1 MVLIFWLILL
11 AVLSA
16 IGGLAWW
23 AMGAVVPG
31 GRLTAYRRWLALL
44 DVASPL
50 ALVAGIWL
58 FALPDGVN
66 RVFLIVLAA
75 FWMMQLIFG
84 VIVALV
90 RGLRR
95 LLLRA
100 PARPVDPERR
110 RLLKG
115 AAAYPLF
122 AGICGVY
129 GGTEGRTRTVVREI
143 SVPLSGIGA
152 ELEGFRIA
160 QLSDIHLGLFFS
172 LDDLTA
178 LLARTAA
185 LKPDVLVITGDLFD
199 DDRLNVEAVKRVDE
213 FFDRFPKG
221 IWFCYGNH
229 EYFRNI
235 DRTKAALA
243 KSRIHVLANDHA
255 RIVDG
260 RRSLYFAGVDYP
272 TRRADFERLE
282 AQYSKEAMQGV
293 PEDAVTVF
301 LAHHPDFIDD
311 AANYGAALVLTGH
324 THGGQLGLLG
334 VPLVPP
340 VFKYMRGLYRV
351 DGTIGYVH
359 CGNGSWF
366 PYRFGCPP
374 EIAVFR
380 LTEKE

>member
-100 PARPVDPERR
+100 SARPVDSERR

-143 SVPLSGIGA
+143 PVPLSGIGA

-178 LLARTAA
+178 LLTRTAA
-185 LKPDVLVITGDLFD
+185 LKPDV
-199 DDRLNVEAVKRVDE
+199 
-213 FFDRFPKG
+213 
-221 IWFCYGNH
+221 
-229 EYFRNI
+229 
-235 DRTKAALA
+235 
-243 KSRIHVLANDHA
+243 
-255 RIVDG
+255 
-260 RRSLYFAGVDYP
+260 
-272 TRRADFERLE
+272 
-282 AQYSKEAMQGV
+282 
-293 PEDAVTVF
+293 
-301 LAHHPDFIDD
+301 
-311 AANYGAALVLTGH
+311 
-324 THGGQLGLLG
+324 
-334 VPLVPP
+334 
-340 VFKYMRGLYRV
+340 
-351 DGTIGYVH
+351 
-359 CGNGSWF
+359 
-366 PYRFGCPP
+366 
-374 EIAVFR
+374 
-380 LTEKE
+380 